1 MLPGRFFSVAATI
14 LVLAVD
20 LSSVAAT
27 TESTVSLDRRVA
39 SGHSDHKEVTMDGST
54 PLTVG
59 VRELKTRL
67 GKYLDL
73 VQRGRTLV
81 ITDRGRPIAELRA
94 LSRSAQ
100 DPDARLEELASLGR
114 LTRPTSGEWPVFEPL
129 VSPGPSLTDSIVEG
143 RKDRC

>member
-1 MLPGRFFSVAATI
+1 
-14 LVLAVD
+14 
-20 LSSVAAT
+20 
-27 TESTVSLDRRVA
+27 
-39 SGHSDHKEVTMDGST
+39 MDGST

-73 VQRGRTLV
+73 VQRGRSLV

-129 VSPGPSLTDSIVEG
+129 VSPGPSLTDSIVAG
-143 RKDRC
+143 RKDKC